1 MAGLSRRSSDT
12 SSSRT
17 LARASGADGDNGKV
31 SIGGPKPEPPR
42 DFRAPPAINQE
53 DLDAEAELNFAEF
66 GGDMPRDSR
75 LQRKC
80 HEAAVAAAAAKNG
93 SSSEKQARATTTRPR
108 KTSNAGGPAPT
119 VIRSRTGTRPSL
131 HLVDSAWSASHAAMD
146 RASRQSSHA
155 SSSGSSTAA
164 ESEHDTQQQQQKDQ
178 DKPDPNKV
186 QWEENDPCNPQ
197 NWSTS
202 RKWFV
207 TIFCALLT
215 VVVTFASSAPSTG
228 VRDIAQEFAVGLVP
242 ANLVTS
248 MFLLGF
254 CTGPMLWAPLS
265 EMFGRRPLF
274 IVTFLGFAIFQIPCA
289 LTPTFGGLIVSRF
302 IAGTF
307 AASPLTNCGGVV
319 ADIWDAV
326 GRGPAMSLFSGS
338 VFIGPVVGPIIGGFV
353 SESYLGWRWTFWI
366 IGIWALA
373 SWVLICVLLPET
385 YHPAL
390 LAKKAKKLRKEEP
403 EKNAK
408 LYADLER
415 ADFSPKTLVTRT
427 LGRPFIMLAT
437 EPILLL
443 VTIYLSVVYGLLYA
457 TFSVFPIVWEQLRG
471 FSAGL
476 GGLIFIG
483 VGIGTTIGAIL
494 NVIMQRHYRHIV
506 PKWHGHPPP
515 EERLYGAMTAGPILV
530 VGLFWLG
537 WTGNYPSI
545 HWAVP
550 AGATIVIGMSFT
562 LVFISLLSYLIE
574 VYLMFS
580 ASALAANTIVRS
592 AIGAAFP
599 LFTNAMYTNLGV
611 NWATTLIALIGLV
624 IAPSPFIFYRYG
636 ARIRG
641 ASRFAPCLD
650 IGMRERVEREECE
663 EHERLQAQSA
673 NGDNAEKRSQVAQ
686 NRV

>member
-1 MAGLSRRSSDT
+1 MAGLSRSSSGT
-12 SSSRT
+12 SSSSRT
-17 LARASGADGDNGKV
+17 LAAVYAPG
-31 SIGGPKPEPPR
+31 PEPAR
-42 DFRAPPAINQE
+42 DFMAPYSTRQE
-53 DLDAEAELNFAEF
+53 DPDVEEELNFAKYAGELPPDL
-66 GGDMPRDSR
+66 G
-75 LQRKC
+75 LQHKC
-80 HEAAVAAAAAKNG
+80 HRAVVAAAAASNDK
-93 SSSEKQARATTTRPR
+93 ETTRPR
-108 KTSNAGGPAPT
+108 KNSFAGGPAPT
-119 VIRSRTGTRPSL
+119 VIRSRTGTMPSL

-146 RASRQSSHA
+146 RACAAKQICLQTPSSET
-155 SSSGSSTAA
+155 STAGD
-164 ESEHDTQQQQQKDQ
+164 SQDDSQQQRLNHL

-186 QWEENDPCNPQ
+186 QWKENDPCNPQ
-197 NWSTS
+197 NWPKS
-202 RKWFV
+202 RKWLV
-207 TIFCALLT
+207 TIFCGLLT
-215 VVVTFASSAPSTG
+215 VNVTFASSAPSTG
-228 VRDIAQEFAVGLVP
+228 VKDIARQFNVGLVA

-254 CTGPMLWAPLS
+254 GTGPMLWAPLS

-319 ADIWDAV
+319 ADMWDAV

-338 VFIGPVVGPIIGGFV
+338 VFMGPVVGPIIGGFV

-366 IGIWALA
+366 IGIWALV
-373 SWVLICVLLPET
+373 SWLLICVLLPET

-390 LAKKAKKLRKEEP
+390 LAKRAKSLRKQDP

-427 LGRPFIMLAT
+427 LCRPFIMLAT
-437 EPILLL
+437 EPISLL
-443 VTIYLSVVYGLLYA
+443 VTIYMSVVYGLLYG
-457 TFSVFPIVWEQLRG
+457 TFSVFPIIWEQLRG
-471 FSAGL
+471 FTQGR

-483 VGIGTTIGAIL
+483 VGIGTTTGAIL
-494 NVIMQRHYRHIV
+494 NVMMQRHYRYLV

-515 EERLYGAMTAGPILV
+515 EERLYGAMCAGPILV
-530 VGLFWLG
+530 VGLLYLG
-537 WTGNYPSI
+537 WTGNFPSI

-550 AGATIVIGMSFT
+550 AGATIIIGMSFT
-562 LVFISLLSYLIE
+562 LVFISLSSYLIE

-580 ASALAANTIVRS
+580 ASALAATTIARS
-592 AIGAAFP
+592 AVGAAFP
-599 LFTNAMYTNLGV
+599 LFTHAMYTNLGV
-611 NWATTLIALIGLV
+611 NWATTLLALIALL

-650 IGMRERVEREECE
+650 IPMRERVEREERE
-663 EHERLQAQSA
+663 ELERQQAHSA
-673 NGDNAEKRSQVAQ
+673 GVINEEKRAQVAE